1 MKSLKEFI
9 LEGAKLDDKLAKTIM
24 NNVKADNKDLDIEEI
39 KKEMEKYDYD
49 MNIILKTIDYPSK
62 NTHLDKTEELLNA
75 IWAYLEE
82 KYPND
87 CSNYYDFISQKL
99 PDFLD

>member
-24 NNVKADNKDLDIEEI
+24 DNVKADNKDLDIEEI

-62 NTHLDKTEELLNA
+62 NAHLDKTEELLNT
-75 IWAYLEE
+75 IWTYLEE

-99 PDFLD
+99 PDFLN